1 MVLKAKAI
9 LLVGLM
15 LLGEGAAARVYTL
28 KFATLAPE
36 GSTWMNLIS
45 QWARGVEGRSQG
57 RIRVKIYPG
66 GVSGDEPDMLRKIRF
81 GQLHG
86 AALTGFGVG
95 QIYPPARVLE
105 MPFLFRDYDEI
116 DYVRERLTPEFR
128 PRLREHGFEL
138 LGMTEVGI
146 VRFFSKAPIRSLAD
160 LKGRRIWLWAGDP
173 LAQAFFK
180 ASGLSPIPLS
190 ITEVFTSLS
199 TGLIDTVYS
208 PPLAAIAMQW
218 FTKTPYMTETA
229 MGNSIG
235 ALVIANRFF
244 RRLPEDLRALL
255 VDTGEQT
262 AVQMAE
268 ASQRDNI
275 KSLRV
280 LKDYGIEFVQWRS
293 QDMHQLLKTRDR
305 AATALAKQGYI
316 PGELYDRVSA
326 MLDKYRAQQGAGG
339 TDAASAQ

>member
-1 MVLKAKAI
+1 VVLNAKAI
-9 LLVGLM
+9 LLVALM
-15 LLGEGAAARVYTL
+15 LLAQGASARVYTL

-36 GSTWMNLIS
+36 GSTWMNLIAE
-45 QWARGVEGRSQG
+45 WAQGVEARSQG
-57 RIRVKIYPG
+57 RIRLKIYPG

-95 QIYPPARVLE
+95 KIYPPTRVLE
-105 MPFLFRDYDEI
+105 MPFLFRDYAEI
-116 DYVRERLTPEFR
+116 DYVRERLTPDFR
-128 PRLREHGFEL
+128 PKLREHGFEL

-160 LKGRRIWLWAGDP
+160 LRGRRIWLWAGDP
-173 LAQAFFK
+173 LAQAFFT

-218 FTKTPYMTETA
+218 FTKTHYMTETA

-244 RRLPEDLRALL
+244 NRLPEDLRSLL
-255 VDTGEQT
+255 VETGEET
-262 AVQMAE
+262 ALKMAE

-275 KSLRV
+275 KSLDV
-280 LKDYGIEFVQWRS
+280 LKDYGIEFVQWRED
-293 QDMHQLLKTRDR
+293 DMHQLLETRDR
-305 AATALAKQGYI
+305 AASALAKQGYI
-316 PGELYDRVSA
+316 PAQLYDRVSA
-326 MLDKYRAQQGAGG
+326 MLEKYRAAQGADSR
-339 TDAASAQ
+339 DAASAR